1 MLAVMQRVRAT
12 LSIYQPDAFM
22 FLSISRLHGKPCIKS
37 ATALPIQQSKA
48 IADYSPRKRV
58 CRVWSARK
66 RAPARTSQS
75 IHAPHPAHQRCLSDT
90 MVYPIGEPIDC
101 R

>member
-1 MLAVMQRVRAT
+1 MLAVMQRVKAT

-48 IADYSPRKRV
+48 IADCSPRKRV

-66 RAPARTSQS
+66 RAPAWVQ
-75 IHAPHPAHQRCLSDT
+75 APCTVQPRPAASARMRCLMTSWF
-90 MVYPIGEPIDC
+90 IQLAN